1 MKLFWLDNALFCP
14 MDKSLLER
22 EGSVTLEVLKC
33 NSCSTRF
40 VRVTDQT
47 ISGNITSISDGF
59 VTPKEICRPQI
70 YDTPQKAAFLLN
82 YTVPVN
88 C

>member
-40 VRVTDQT
+40 VRIIDQT

-70 YDTPQKAAFLLN
+70 TTAPKKTTFLLRFG
-82 YTVPVN
+82 VPVN
-88 C
+88 Y